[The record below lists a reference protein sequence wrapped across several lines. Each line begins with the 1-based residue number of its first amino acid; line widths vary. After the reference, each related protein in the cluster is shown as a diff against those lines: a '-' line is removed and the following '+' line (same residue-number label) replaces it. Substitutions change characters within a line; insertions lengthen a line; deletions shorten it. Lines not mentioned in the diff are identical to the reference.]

1 MQGKNYKDRALAM
14 LFLMNNLHYVVK
26 AVESSPALSLVG
38 QDWVEEHK
46 DQVGSLQK
54 HVQKQWGPN
63 TSDSATC
70 YPCNVPSDNL
80 RVFVYAIVCWPL
92 QDF

>member
-46 DQVGSLQK
+46 DQVGLLAKAFS
-54 HVQKQWGPN
+54 
-63 TSDSATC
+63 
-70 YPCNVPSDNL
+70 
-80 RVFVYAIVCWPL
+80 
-92 QDF
+92 

>member
-46 DQVGSLQK
+46 DQVGPHLQK
-54 HVQKQWGPN
+54 QFR
-63 TSDSATC
+63 DSRDCTQVTAQPATI
-70 YPCNVPSDNL
+70 
-80 RVFVYAIVCWPL
+80 AVCH
-92 QDF
+92 

>member
-46 DQVGSLQK
+46 DQVGYLQK
-54 HVQKQWGPN
+54 H
-63 TSDSATC
+63 
-70 YPCNVPSDNL
+70 
-80 RVFVYAIVCWPL
+80 
-92 QDF
+92 